1 MTGRDMRTRGGLPA
15 SSRTRLAI
23 AATIAVGGLLAIAWY
38 IVSNRQEPQAAAPLT
53 IDTVVTAP
61 AVLTG
66 GTFKLP
72 DGSGVTLTDGA
83 VLENKF
89 DDGQRRVILF
99 GGHARFDV
107 AHDAGRP
114 FIVLGAGSRTTALGT
129 IFEVDLR
136 RSRPRVSLIEGVI
149 EVASRNSDRSVRLRP
164 GETAEVVTSDVRIL
178 PSMRSA
184 AGPVAIDAD
193 RMPLGDIV
201 ARANTVNAVKIRLTE
216 PALET
221 IEVSGRFDIAD
232 PAALARELAAKLD
245 LGVEIRADAIIIGP
259 APKKPGR

>member
-1 MTGRDMRTRGGLPA
+1 MTGRDTRTRGGLPA

-38 IVSNRQEPQAAAPLT
+38 IVSDRQEPQAAAPLT

-89 DDGQRRVILF
+89 DDQQRRVLLF

-136 RSRPRVSLIEGVI
+136 NSRPRVSLIEGAI
-149 EVASRNSDRSVRLRP
+149 EVASRNSDRSVRLQP

-193 RMPLGDIV
+193 RMPLGDVV

-221 IEVSGRFDIAD
+221 IEVSGRFDLAD